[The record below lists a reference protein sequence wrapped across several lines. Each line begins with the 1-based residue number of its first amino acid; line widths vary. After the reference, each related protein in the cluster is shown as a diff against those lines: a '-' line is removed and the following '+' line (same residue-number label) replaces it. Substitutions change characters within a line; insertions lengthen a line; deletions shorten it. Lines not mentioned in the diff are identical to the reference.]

1 MMGFPSG
8 SAVKNRPA
16 MQETQETWVRFLSWE
31 DPLEEGMA
39 THSSILAWRIPRSLA
54 GYSSWSHK
62 ESDTTEQLSMRGICP
77 LEENKWWKKIPSVP
91 PQHNLKINTEG
102 ARSDSDPSTSW
113 SQKAKVSSYLKG
125 QNGQHVR
132 KWSLELTVVEGTA
145 WYGSGELTKNQELQK
160 REWVKWE
167 VGRMGFRD
175 GSTPWQVLT
184 SVGFYKGDITE
195 LILSLVPLWSA
206 SFSHPQI
213 LRSPNSISVIKQYLL
228 VHEYF

>member
-16 MQETQETWVRFLSWE
+16 MQETQVTWVRFLSWE

-102 ARSDSDPSTSW
+102 AWSDSDPSTSW

-145 WYGSGELTKNQELQK
+145 WYGSGELNKEPRTAEK
-160 REWVKWE
+160 RMGE
-167 VGRMGFRD
+167 VGGGEDGFQRRINTLA
-175 GSTPWQVLT
+175 G
-184 SVGFYKGDITE
+184 
-195 LILSLVPLWSA
+195 A
-206 SFSHPQI
+206 H
-213 LRSPNSISVIKQYLL
+213 ISRFL
-228 VHEYF
+228 